1 MPALT
6 KHRYEPFAQALSRDL
21 DPVAAAK
28 EAGFKGNKTQSCER
42 AQRKEVVARVEELR
56 RRRDW
61 GGSRDL
67 GPLIDEL
74 MAAAR
79 QASTLKTG
87 AAFVAVRGLIVE
99 AARLKK
105 MLPEVQPPPR
115 PPMTPEE
122 WLRKFNPEQWREKYG
137 SQASSD
143 GGADNPV

>member
-21 DPVAAAK
+21 HPVAAAK

-42 AQRKEVVARVEELR
+42 AQRPEVIARVEELR

-67 GPLIDEL
+67 GPMIDEL

-79 QASTLKTG
+79 QASTLTTA

-99 AARLKK
+99 AARLKQ
-105 MLPEVQPPPR
+105 MLPEPEDESPLPPPT
-115 PPMTPEE
+115 TPAE
-122 WLRKFNPEQWREKYG
+122 WLERHPLTN
-137 SQASSD
+137 SA
-143 GGADNPV
+143 

>member
-1 MPALT
+1 MAALT

-21 DPVAAAK
+21 DPVAAAR

-42 AQRKEVVARVEELR
+42 ALRPAVVARVEELR

-61 GGSRDL
+61 GGSRDV

-74 MAAAR
+74 MAAAQ
-79 QASTLKTG
+79 QARTLKTA

-105 MLPEVQPPPR
+105 MLPAPEEPR
-115 PPMTPEE
+115 RAPMTQAE
-122 WLRKFNPEQWREKYG
+122 WLEKFAPKKSAETPP
-137 SQASSD
+137 A
-143 GGADNPV
+143 V

>member
-1 MPALT
+1 MAALT

-21 DPVAAAK
+21 NPVAAAK

-42 AQRKEVVARVEELR
+42 ALRLEVVERVEELR

-61 GGSRDL
+61 GGSRDV

-74 MAAAR
+74 MAAVR
-79 QASTLKTG
+79 QARTLKTA

-105 MLPEVQPPPR
+105 MLPEPQEPPR
-115 PPMTPEE
+115 RPMTAEE
-122 WLRKFNPEQWREKYG
+122 WEAKFAPLI
-137 SQASSD
+137 A
-143 GGADNPV
+143 AATPPAV